1 LDRKARRFSRIL
13 LPIMANNRFPHPK
26 ESERIGAS
34 PTAGRGVKTKT
45 RVVAVFNALDEQP
58 CSSAVESDAQVMTSH
73 RDLMHENG
81 R

>member
-1 LDRKARRFSRIL
+1 
-13 LPIMANNRFPHPK
+13 M
-26 ESERIGAS
+26 
-34 PTAGRGVKTKT
+34 
-45 RVVAVFNALDEQP
+45 AVFNALDEQP